1 MKAGA
6 WKLAVWST
14 ALAVG
19 AVSAVL
25 WAVGRDSGAAE
36 VSAAGLGPDGGAHS
50 GFEGAAAEPAATV
63 PSARLTMPGGAG
75 ARVAFE
81 PHAAVPLAEADG
93 DEVGDARRVVTSGDS
108 AGLLVAGRAVA
119 ASGCGER
126 FVSPGEVLLFAAE
139 GFAADGSVGFVGKW
153 ASLEGASSGDLIVP
167 AVTADADGTVAFSW
181 TVPAAP
187 AVSVDAVPRAYA
199 IQASGPGPAGETRV
213 AYMIEPLVAYP
224 GTPPCAV
231 ADGASTMLGVP
242 VRIDVLSND
251 TAPSGAALDK
261 STVSVRSAAGGA
273 FSVDSASGVVTF
285 VPDVGF
291 WGTVET
297 AYAVHDGWGV
307 GVEAALS
314 VTVDAGCTITGTVG
328 TALIE
333 GTDGD
338 DVLCVPDRDDWR
350 AFHIIDAKG
359 GDDIVLGGEG
369 VEWVYGGQGADVI
382 YSNGGDDRIVAGSGV
397 DTIHGGPGE
406 DSVYSLDFEDTV
418 IDDDGYEAVLS
429 ASAPAQSGPVTEA
442 DWAWVNASGTT
453 KIDVLGN
460 DHDPNGD
467 LDSSTLHITRAPSFG
482 TATVTR
488 DPSGRPVI
496 AYTASAP
503 EDIVTFG
510 YEVCDAAG
518 NCASGQA
525 TVMVGTA
532 ECTITGTAA
541 ADTLRGTPGDDV
553 ICGLGGDDTIR
564 GLGGDDILIGGS
576 GRDTLRGGHGN
587 DTIWGGPGHDDLWGD
602 HGNDRLWG
610 GPGADSLQGG
620 PGADRLS
627 GGSGPDALT
636 GGGDADRLWGGTSA
650 DVLIANSGNDTLW
663 GGPGDD
669 TLYGGNDND
678 TIWGGDGN
686 DTARGGDGNDTLRGD
701 NGNDNLRGLDGNDTI
716 WGGDGNDT
724 LRGDNGDD
732 TLWGG
737 HGSDTLNGNHGTD
750 HLDGGPGNDT
760 CRNAHTQTGCN
771 RTAARQ

>member
-1 MKAGA
+1 M
-6 WKLAVWST
+6 T
-14 ALAVG
+14 Q
-19 AVSAVL
+19 
-25 WAVGRDSGAAE
+25 AE
-36 VSAAGLGPDGGAHS
+36 EDRG
-50 GFEGAAAEPAATV
+50 
-63 PSARLTMPGGAG
+63 
-75 ARVAFE
+75 
-81 PHAAVPLAEADG
+81 EA
-93 DEVGDARRVVTSGDS
+93 GDASRVVAAGDS

-139 GFAADGSVGFVGKW
+139 GFLANGSVGFVGKW
-153 ASLEGASSGDLIVP
+153 ASLSGTSSGDLVVP
-167 AVTADADGTVAFSW
+167 TAQADADGTVAFSW

-199 IQASGPGPAGETRV
+199 IQASGPGPAGATRV

-242 VRIDVLSND
+242 VRVDVLSND

-429 ASAPAQSGPVTEA
+429 APTPAQSGPVTEA

-467 LDSSTLHITRAPSFG
+467 LDSSTLRITRAPSFG

-610 GPGADSLQGG
+610 GPG
-620 PGADRLS
+620 
-627 GGSGPDALT
+627 
-636 GGGDADRLWGGTSA
+636 
-650 DVLIANSGNDTLW
+650 
-663 GGPGDD
+663 DD
-669 TLYGGNDND
+669 TLYGGND
-678 TIWGGDGN
+678 
-686 DTARGGDGNDTLRGD
+686 
-701 NGNDNLRGLDGNDTI
+701 NDTI

-737 HGSDTLNGNHGTD
+737 HGSDTLNGNHGND

-760 CRNAHTQTGCN
+760 CRNAHSQADCN
-771 RTAARQ
+771 RTTTRP